1 MTPTSSPG
9 PVVILGM
16 HRSGTSALGGVLSA
30 LGVHFGSDGALYQ
43 GDKWNE
49 LGYYEYKRI
58 VQLNDDL
65 LRSVGSAWDAPPDAD
80 GYRAFAQANH
90 FLASRARQI
99 LQDLQQSSGNPSSA
113 WGFKDPRTA
122 LTWDF
127 WQPLLEEPRI
137 LLCLRSP
144 AEVAASL
151 KKRNNVSTEFAM
163 RLCSQYFHV
172 LLRCIQGRQVKA
184 VHYVNLV
191 ENSRE
196 TLRSVAEWLSL
207 PCSEAQYAGAC
218 SRIKAQLAHQRSHGD
233 EERITD
239 AATWAAYRK
248 LLSAAAA
255 AESRSSPAPTAD
267 SPAPAQWKTVDEI
280 LAGASAAWRAGD
292 VDAALRGYWTAF
304 STDGG
309 SLQTTRALT
318 GFLLIKLA
326 MDERRRDSWDSH
338 QRAIIAYLC
347 LQPAN
352 SWVARQLC
360 QSFSNKPASQS
371 VQFLLSNIPFWS
383 PELQRE
389 IAANLHQL
397 IEDPQLR
404 TQIQQALDRARSGTS

>member
-1 MTPTSSPG
+1 
-9 PVVILGM
+9 M
-16 HRSGTSALGGVLSA
+16 HRSGTSALGGALSA
-30 LGVHFGSDGALYQ
+30 LGVHFGGDGALYQ

-49 LGYYEYKRI
+49 LGYYEYKKI
-58 VQLNDDL
+58 VQLNDEL

-90 FLASRARQI
+90 FLAPRARQI
-99 LQDLQQSSGNPSSA
+99 LQDLQQPCGNPSSA

-122 LTWDF
+122 LTWNF

-151 KKRNNVSTEFAM
+151 NKRNSVSTQFAM
-163 RLCSQYFHV
+163 RLCSQYFDV
-172 LLRCIQGRQVKA
+172 LLYCIQGRQVKA

-196 TLRSVAEWLSL
+196 TLRSIAEWLSL

-218 SRIKAQLAHQRSHGD
+218 SRIKAELAHQRSHGD

-239 AATWAAYRK
+239 AATWTAYRK

-255 AESRSSPAPTAD
+255 AESPA
-267 SPAPAQWKTVDEI
+267 SAQWETVDEI

-309 SLQTTRALT
+309 SLRTTRAFT

-326 MDERRRDSWDSH
+326 MDERRRDSWDSY
-338 QRAIIAYLC
+338 QRAIIAHLC
-347 LQPAN
+347 LHPAN

-360 QSFSNKPASQS
+360 QSLSKKPASQS
-371 VQFLLSNIPFWS
+371 VQFLLSNVPFWS

-404 TQIQQALDRARSGTS
+404 TQIQQALDRARPGTS